1 MRVKSWEHFV
11 NGAFPGSHE
20 IGPMVTCFPR
30 ASNIICPLL
39 ALENCFLSQVLQL
52 RFCRSSRWL
61 WSWGE
66 ARGSGPGSNTSKCS
80 HGNAGYFFFQT
91 KSFSDYF
98 RPLINFQIFG
108 KVGVSH
114 FYLRSCCCCGGW
126 DLHGISLRSGCLTSA
141 AVIWFWKLSLG
152 LSPSPSLVNHVF
164 WKVLY

>member
-1 MRVKSWEHFV
+1 MRTLCKW
-11 NGAFPGSHE
+11 G
-20 IGPMVTCFPR
+20 FPR
-30 ASNIICPLL
+30 EPWDRPNGHMLPKSFKHHLPTLSSGKLL
-39 ALENCFLSQVLQL
+39 LVTGAAIAILQVFKVTVELGRGTWIWA
-52 RFCRSSRWL
+52 RFKYKQVF
-61 WSWGE
+61 SWK
-66 ARGSGPGSNTSKCS
+66 RRVF
-80 HGNAGYFFFQT
+80 FFFQT

-114 FYLRSCCCCGGW
+114 FYLRCCCCCGGW

-152 LSPSPSLVNHVF
+152 LFPSPSLVNHVF